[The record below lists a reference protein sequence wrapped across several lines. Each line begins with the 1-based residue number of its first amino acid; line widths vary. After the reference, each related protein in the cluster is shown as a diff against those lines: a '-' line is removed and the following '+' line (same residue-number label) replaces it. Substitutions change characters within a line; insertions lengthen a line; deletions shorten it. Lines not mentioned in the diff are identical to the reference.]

1 MNGLLINK
9 ENIMLA
15 YTYIEHEK
23 FALLEK
29 WRPMLKDSRDAIVRV
44 TLSSL
49 CTSDLHI
56 QDWRGGRM
64 RLCRSASSD

>member
-56 QDWRGGRM
+56 
-64 RLCRSASSD
+64 